1 MAAKFGTSVGKRGDQ
16 GWLKFK
22 IRAQS
27 FYLQLLGP
35 ARRGQ
40 TRAWEEDVS
49 VGGNRFQGSLEMVS
63 L

>member
-1 MAAKFGTSVGKRGDQ
+1 M
-16 GWLKFK
+16 KFK